1 MLSKSDLI
9 KGFREIGIKDS
20 TKLLV
25 HSSLSSFGYVEG
37 DTDTIIDALIES
49 VSPNG
54 TVLVPTLT
62 GSAELSSDNPPIFDV
77 LNTPCWTGKIPETFR
92 KRKNARRS
100 YHPTH
105 SVSGIGADVDILI
118 KNHHE
123 DTTPCGIK
131 SPYYKLGEVGG
142 YILLIGV
149 GFDVSTTFHTVEELA
164 EVDYHLQKEM
174 TNCTVIKEDG
184 TKMTVRNYLHSY
196 LGPERNFPIME
207 EIFKEK
213 EIMRYTQIGKALIR
227 MFPTKESIE
236 ITLDYLKKD
245 PLFLAKKIW
254 H

>member
-9 KGFREIGIKDS
+9 KGFSEIGIKDG

-37 DTDTIIDALIES
+37 GTDTIIDALIES

-62 GSAELSSDNPPIFDV
+62 GSAELSSDNPPTFDV

-92 KRKNARRS
+92 KRKNAKRS

-123 DTTPCGIK
+123 DITPCGIK
-131 SPYYKLGEVGG
+131 SPYFKLGELGG
-142 YILLIGV
+142 YVLLIGV
-149 GFDVSTTFHTVEELA
+149 GFDVGTTFHTVEELA

-174 TNCTVIKEDG
+174 TNCIVIKEDG
-184 TKMTVRNYLHSY
+184 KKMIVRNYLHSY
-196 LGPERNFPIME
+196 LGPERNFLIME
-207 EIFKEK
+207 DIFKEK